1 VLDELIARNLGV
13 LSEARIEPGAGF
25 TAVTG
30 ETGAGKTL
38 LLGALRLLLGQ
49 SARSDLVGPFG
60 DEAVVEGRFL
70 RPDGT
75 EIAAARRLTSGGRSR
90 AYLDGSIASAGA
102 LDESTAGMVEI
113 IAQHDQLGLTRP
125 REVRLLV
132 DGLLDEEG
140 RSALDQYRRAYE
152 ELQAL
157 LADLG
162 RIGGDRPVLERE
174 RDLLAHQA
182 AEITAAGFQP
192 GDDDEL
198 ARRLGRLRY
207 AETLRGHLVA
217 AIDGLETARDGLGRA
232 VGELRR
238 ASALDPSMNE
248 SAHRL
253 EALESEA
260 GDLARDLVR
269 DHDDLDLDPVEL
281 ELAEERMRTL
291 ADLRRRFGPSL
302 QEVLEFAA
310 DAVSRAEALGT
321 LLDRSDT
328 LGDEIVRARLAV
340 VAAGE
345 ALTRSRRTAATA
357 LTSAAIGHLHDLG
370 FPDPTVIAAVEVGE
384 AGPSGA
390 DTIGLW
396 FASDSRLKAGEIG
409 RVASGGELSRLVL
422 ALRLAGGAGEARTL
436 VFDEIDAG
444 VGGATALAVGRKL
457 AALAETRQVLCVT
470 HLPQVAAFADT
481 HYVVTRDETS
491 ATVRR
496 VEGGERVEELS
507 RMLAGLPDSERG
519 RQAADELLTLA
530 RGGA

>member
-1 VLDELIARNLGV
+1 MLDELIARNLGV

-25 TAVTG
+25 TVVTG

-70 RPDGT
+70 RTDGS
-75 EIAAARRLTSGGRSR
+75 EIAAARRLASGGRSR

-102 LDESTAGMVEI
+102 LDEATAGMVEI
-113 IAQHDQLGLTRP
+113 IAQHDQLGLTRT

-132 DGLLDEEG
+132 DGLLDESG
-140 RSALDQYRRAYE
+140 RTAFEHYRRAFE
-152 ELQAL
+152 GLQGL
-157 LADLG
+157 MADLE
-162 RIGGDRPVLERE
+162 RLGGDRPALERE
-174 RDLLAHQA
+174 RDLLGHQA
-182 AEITAAGFQP
+182 AEIAAAGFQP
-192 GDDDEL
+192 GDDEEL
-198 ARRLGRLRY
+198 AQRLGRLRH
-207 AETLRGHLVA
+207 AEALRAYLVTA
-217 AIDGLETARDGLGRA
+217 VGGLETARDGLGLA

-238 ASALDPSMNE
+238 ASALDPSMNDN
-248 SAHRL
+248 ARRL

-269 DHDDLDLDPVEL
+269 DHDDLDLDPSEL

-291 ADLRRRFGPSL
+291 ADLRRRFGPAL
-302 QEVLEFAA
+302 LDVLEFASSA
-310 DAVSRAEALGT
+310 ASRAEALGT
-321 LLDRSDT
+321 LLERADS
-328 LGDEIVRARLAV
+328 LGEEVTRARMA
-340 VAAGE
+340 VAAAGK
-345 ALTRSRRTAATA
+345 ALTACRRVAAEA
-357 LTSAAIGHLHDLG
+357 LTSAAVDHLHDLG
-370 FPDPTVIAAVEVGE
+370 FSDPTVIATVEASE

-396 FASDSRLKAGEIG
+396 FASDSRLKVGEIG

-422 ALRLAGGAGEARTL
+422 ALRLAGGAGEADTL

-491 ATVRR
+491 ATVQR
-496 VEGGERVEELS
+496 VDGEERIQELS

-519 RQAADELLTLA
+519 RQAADELLSLA